1 MECMIA
7 TKVLLLVIFTLVDGA
22 ASFGLH
28 HDDVIRTSPSSPE
41 KNSID
46 GNDEHSNRRLFLSS
60 MIAASTVLGT
70 SSPAYAV
77 KGAAE
82 YDFEYYMRDLL

>member
-1 MECMIA
+1 MIA
-7 TKVLLLVIFTLVDGA
+7 KVLLFVIFTLVDSA

-41 KNSID
+41 KKNSID

-60 MIAASTVLGT
+60 MTAASTVLLGI
-70 SSPAYAV
+70 SSPAYAA

>member
-1 MECMIA
+1 MIA
-7 TKVLLLVIFTLVDGA
+7 TKVLLLVIFTLVDSA

-41 KNSID
+41 KKNSID

-60 MIAASTVLGT
+60 MIAASTVLGI
-70 SSPAYAV
+70 SSPAYAA

>member
-1 MECMIA
+1 MIA
-7 TKVLLLVIFTLVDGA
+7 KVLLLVIFTLVDSA

-41 KNSID
+41 KKNSID
-46 GNDEHSNRRLFLSS
+46 VNDEHSNRRLFLSS

-70 SSPAYAV
+70 SSPAYAA

>member
-1 MECMIA
+1 MIA
-7 TKVLLLVIFTLVDGA
+7 TKVLLFVIFTLVDSA

-41 KNSID
+41 KKNSID
-46 GNDEHSNRRLFLSS
+46 GNDDEHRRLFLSS

-70 SSPAYAV
+70 SSPAYAA

>member
-1 MECMIA
+1 MIA
-7 TKVLLLVIFTLVDGA
+7 KVLLLVIFTLVDSA

-41 KNSID
+41 KKNSID

-70 SSPAYAV
+70 SSPAYAA

>member
-1 MECMIA
+1 MIA
-7 TKVLLLVIFTLVDGA
+7 KVLLLVIFTLVDGA

-28 HDDVIRTSPSSPE
+28 HDDVVRTSPSSPE
-41 KNSID
+41 KKNSID
-46 GNDEHSNRRLFLSS
+46 GNDEHRRLFLSS

-70 SSPAYAV
+70 SSPAYAA